1 MSDGSK
7 SDASPR
13 FPLVVTVRDGTE
25 VLVRQVCPED
35 KDLLREGMKALSD
48 DSRRFRFLH
57 SVAGLTDDML
67 RKFTDV
73 DHTDHE
79 AVVAFDVSG
88 GAKIP
93 VGIARY
99 IRNEGSKTTAEV
111 AITIVDDHQ
120 GRGLGTLLLAIL
132 ARLAIGVGI
141 EEFTAHVLTENV
153 RMLEVFDELGAI
165 TARRPGGETDVR
177 IPLFDDASHYPDT
190 PVGDVF
196 RHIHDL
202 CLSA

>member
-1 MSDGSK
+1 MSGLSRP
-7 SDASPR
+7 DASPR

-25 VLVRQVCPED
+25 VLVRQVCPQD
-35 KDLLREGMKALSD
+35 KDLLREGMKALSS

-79 AVVAFDVSG
+79 AVVAFDVTA
-88 GAKIP
+88 GARIP
-93 VGIARY
+93 AGIARY
-99 IRNEGSKTTAEV
+99 IRNEGPEQTAEV
-111 AITIVDDHQ
+111 AITIIDDYQ

-132 ARLAIGVGI
+132 ARLAIGSGI
-141 EEFTAHVLTENV
+141 DEFTAHVLTENV

-165 TARRPGGETDVR
+165 TVRRPGGETDVR
-177 IPLFDDASHYPDT
+177 IPLFDDASHYPET

-196 RHIHDL
+196 RDIEAL

>member
-1 MSDGSK
+1 MSGRSN
-7 SDASPR
+7 SDVSTR
-13 FPLVVTVRDGTE
+13 FPLVVPVRDGTE

-79 AVVAFDVSG
+79 AVVAFDVTA
-88 GAKIP
+88 GASIP
-93 VGIARY
+93 AGIARY
-99 IRNEGSKTTAEV
+99 IRNPDSEATAEV

-132 ARLAIGVGI
+132 GRLAIGAGI
-141 EEFTAHVLTENV
+141 VEFTAHVLTENV

-165 TARRPGGETDVR
+165 TVRRPGGETDVR
-177 IPLFDDASHYPDT
+177 IPLFDDASHYPAT
-190 PVGDVF
+190 PVGEVF
-196 RHIHDL
+196 RHVHDL
-202 CLSA
+202 LGVA

>member
-1 MSDGSK
+1 MPGRSK
-7 SDASPR
+7 SDALPR
-13 FPLVVTVRDGTE
+13 FPLVMTVRDGTE
-25 VLVRQVCPED
+25 ILVRQVCPDD
-35 KDLLREGMKALSD
+35 KGLLREGMSALSD
-48 DSRRFRFLH
+48 ESRRFRFLH

-79 AVVAFDVSG
+79 AVVAFDVTG
-88 GAKIP
+88 EEKIP
-93 VGIARY
+93 AGIARY
-99 IRNEGSKTTAEV
+99 IRNEGSEATAEV
-111 AITIVDDHQ
+111 AVTIMDDYQ

-132 ARLAIGVGI
+132 ARLAIGAGI

-165 TARRPGGETDVR
+165 TVREPGGETDVR
-177 IPLFDDASHYPDT
+177 IPLFDDASHYPET

-196 RHIHDL
+196 RHVHDR
-202 CLSA
+202 CLST